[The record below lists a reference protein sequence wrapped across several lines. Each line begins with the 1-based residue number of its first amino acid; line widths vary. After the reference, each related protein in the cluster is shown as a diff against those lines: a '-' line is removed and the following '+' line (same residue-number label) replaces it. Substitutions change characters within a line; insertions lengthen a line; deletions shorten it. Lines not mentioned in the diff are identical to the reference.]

1 MGIAKYCAC
10 KNTYSIDCGYRIC
23 KKDNPYLHPHYIGSL
38 TGQGS
43 STDIKNIRQD
53 VDVSINDAQEVYKRI
68 THMNIMPG
76 SGEYLYST
84 NVVTREYAYN
94 YVQELNHNSQTS
106 DKADALVSLEDMI
119 ATYPNLKGLNLIF
132 SWYGDVKSDQ
142 AIIQPRQA
150 EQGEVISFSELWNVG
165 SYTRDNAIYSNNHKA
180 TPGDV
185 SLMSFVDA
193 CNERGIQ
200 VTLYPFLAY
209 DLADEGW
216 RGDVPFDG
224 TIESLQN
231 FEQQYSNFIRHY
243 SQLFGGTNK
252 IHRMIIGSE
261 LRSLTSLVIDGE
273 YEGVNVL
280 KRLAANVKADFGS
293 DNTLVSYTATSF
305 DYHSHNGIYNM
316 DSLWSDINIDEIGIS
331 NYLPITDYQDP
342 STITYQDM
350 IRGFESG
357 EGWDHV
363 YPVYNSPDN
372 KIAIN
377 PPGQGTE
384 AKKNIFGWWNEDR
397 PSTGWTSR
405 MKPLYFSEYG
415 FSSVSGTTNQPNV
428 FAPSLPRLSTG
439 QADNDIQREAIRAFN
454 DYWDQKTQGINDFA
468 YERAIWTADLRPYP
482 EFPNRTDVWSDGSLY
497 EYGHWIHGKIK

>member
-1 MGIAKYCAC
+1 MGRKKK
-10 KNTYSIDCGYRIC
+10 KN
-23 KKDNPYLHPHYIGSL
+23 KDNPYILEHMTDEDQRIGSL
-38 TGQGS
+38 VDQGVS
-43 STDIKNIRQD
+43 VKVDNKQIRQD
-53 VDVSINDAQEVYKRI
+53 VDISDPREVYKRI

-84 NVVTREYAYN
+84 DVVTREYAYN
-94 YVQELNHNSQTS
+94 YTQELNHHSDTS
-106 DKADALVSLEDMI
+106 DKADALYALDDMI

-142 AIIQPRQA
+142 ATIQPRQSQ
-150 EQGEVISFSELWNVG
+150 QGDVVAFSELWNVG
-165 SYTRDNAIYSNNHKA
+165 SYTRETALYSNHNKA

-185 SLMSFVDA
+185 SLTSFIDA
-193 CNERGIQ
+193 CNERGIE
-200 VTLYPFLAY
+200 VTLYPFLSFDIANV
-209 DLADEGW
+209 GW
-216 RGDVPFDG
+216 RGSLPFDG
-224 TIESLQN
+224 TIESLNN

-261 LRSLTSLVIDGE
+261 LRSLTQLVIDGE

-293 DNTLVSYTATSF
+293 DDTLISYTATSY
-305 DYHSHNGIYNM
+305 DYHSHNGNYNM
-316 DSLWSDINIDEIGIS
+316 DALWSDPNIDDIGVS

-350 IRGFESG
+350 LNGFESG
-357 EGWDHV
+357 EGWDHT

-372 KIAIN
+372 KVAIN
-377 PPGQGTE
+377 PPGEGVE
-384 AKKNIFGWWNEDR
+384 ARKNIFGWWNENR
-397 PSTGWTSR
+397 SSTGWTSR

-415 FSSVSGTTNQPNV
+415 FASVSGTTNQPNV

-439 QADNDIQREAIRAFN
+439 EADNEALRDGISAFN
-454 DYWDQKTQGINDFA
+454 EYWDKKTQGIEDFA

-482 EFPNRTDVWSDGSLY
+482 EFPNKTNVWGDGSY
-497 EYGHWIHGKIK
+497 YDKGHWIHGKLK